1 MATLEPSES
10 RHARTEALRGSVQI
24 SAYGAP
30 DGARWAS
37 QAAALGGTH
46 MRLTNI
52 FEESTAQASANGG
65 DKLGEMD
72 NKVRAAT
79 DAGFR
84 VVIDFSYYR
93 NLLIKENTNPYFLEW
108 PAWLTPLAQ
117 ILGRQFPG
125 ADYDYAHAPEVTAV
139 ALSGEPDILWGDNNP
154 VQQAK
159 SADQYLWAL
168 RQQVIAVRKLDYDG
182 PITAGGFNH
191 LNSDGPDRGA
201 YGDAVDRLARVPWVD
216 ALTFHGYDEPAK
228 LKSGIPRFVD
238 VAQSGGKLALME
250 ECGFSSDNTTD
261 AARAAK
267 FRTLV
272 PCIAA
277 SGLSGLGLWNVGDY
291 NGYDVRATHP
301 ETMKAWNE
309 VVAALPVLGRA
320 GAAVPASGGGGGGA
334 PAPAPTQWTT
344 FAGDATPGD
353 TFIAALEGNALC
365 VGPRS
370 EWGTVTVPAVGQKRL
385 CTIPASVLGNRKPQ
399 RTIYPLLNTD
409 GTSDGATIEVWP
421 NKTVVTNVPANGGGR
436 RIAPMMYAPLS

>member
-10 RHARTEALRGSVQI
+10 RRVRTEALRGSVQI

-30 DGARWAS
+30 DGARWAT

-72 NKVRAAT
+72 NKVRAAV

-84 VVIDFSYYR
+84 IIIDFSYYR
-93 NLLIKENTNPYFLEW
+93 NLLIKEKVNPYFLEW
-108 PAWLTPLAQ
+108 PAWLSPMAQ

-125 ADYDYAHAPEVTAV
+125 ADCDYAHAPEVSAV
-139 ALSGEPDILWGDNNP
+139 ALSGEPDILWGDDNP
-154 VQQAK
+154 TQQAK

-182 PITAGGFNH
+182 PVTAGGFNH

-201 YGDAVDRLARVPWVD
+201 YGDAVDRLARAPWVD

-228 LKSGIPRFVD
+228 LKPGVAKFVD

-250 ECGFSSDNTTD
+250 ECGFNSDNTTD

-267 FRTLV
+267 FRALV

-277 SGLSGLGLWNVGDY
+277 SGLSGVGLWNVGDY
-291 NGYDVRATHP
+291 NGFDVRPTHP
-301 ETMKAWNE
+301 EAMKAWKE
-309 VVAALPVLGRA
+309 VVAAMPVLGRG
-320 GAAVPASGGGGGGA
+320 GAVEPASGGGA
-334 PAPAPTQWTT
+334 TPAPTSWST
-344 FAGDATPGD
+344 FNGDATPGD
-353 TFIAALEGNALC
+353 AFIAALEGNALC

-370 EWGTVTVPAVGQKRL
+370 EWGTVTIPTVGQKRL
-385 CTIPASVLGNRKPQ
+385 CTIPAGVLGDRKPQ
-399 RTIYPLLNTD
+399 RTSYPLLKTN
-409 GTSDGATIEVWP
+409 GMSDGSTVEVWP
-421 NKTVVTNVPANGGGR
+421 NKTVITNVVDGGGGK
-436 RIAPMMYAPLS
+436 RICPMMYAPLV

>member
-10 RHARTEALRGSVQI
+10 RRARTEALRGSVQI

-30 DGARWAS
+30 DGARWAA

-52 FEESTAQASANGG
+52 FEDSTVQAAQNGG

-84 VVIDFSYYR
+84 IVIDFSYYR
-93 NLLIKENTNPYFLEW
+93 NLLIKEKTNPYFLEW
-108 PAWLTPLAQ
+108 PAWLAPLAQ

-125 ADYDYAHAPEVTAV
+125 ADYDYAHAPEVSAV

-154 VQQAK
+154 IQQAK

-168 RQQVIAVRKLDYDG
+168 RQQAIAVRRLDYDG

-191 LNSDGPDRGA
+191 LNSDGPDRAA
-201 YGDAVDRLARVPWVD
+201 YGDAVDRLALVPWVD

-228 LKSGIPRFVD
+228 LKSGIARFVD

-250 ECGFSSDNTTD
+250 ECGFNSDNTAD
-261 AARAAK
+261 SARAAK

-272 PCIAA
+272 PCVAA

-291 NGYDVRATHP
+291 NGFDVRATHP
-301 ETMKAWNE
+301 EAMRAWNE
-309 VVAALPVLGRA
+309 VVAALPVLGRS
-320 GAAVPASGGGGGGA
+320 AAAAPASGGGSA
-334 PAPAPTQWTT
+334 PAPAAWST
-344 FAGDATPGD
+344 FGGDATPGD
-353 TFIAALEGNALC
+353 VFIACVEGNALC

-370 EWGTVTVPAVGQKRL
+370 EWGTVTVPAAGQKRL
-385 CTIPASVLGNRKPQ
+385 CTVPPAVLGDRKPQ
-399 RTIYPLLNTD
+399 RTSYPLLKTD
-409 GTSDGATIEVWP
+409 GTSDGSTVEVWP
-421 NKTVVTNVPANGGGR
+421 NKTVVTNVADAGAGK
-436 RIAPMMYAPLS
+436 RICPMMYAPLA

>member
-10 RHARTEALRGSVQI
+10 RRVRAEALRGSVQI

-30 DGARWAS
+30 SGARWAV

-52 FEESTAQASANGG
+52 FEESTAQAAANSG

-72 NKVRAAT
+72 SKVRAAV

-84 VVIDFSYYR
+84 IIVDFSYYR
-93 NLLIKENTNPYFLEW
+93 NLLIKEGTNPYFLEW
-108 PAWLTPLAQ
+108 SAWLSPMAQ

-125 ADYDYAHAPEVTAV
+125 ADCDYAHAPEVAAV

-154 VQQAK
+154 TQQAK
-159 SADQYLWAL
+159 SPDQYLWAL
-168 RQQVIAVRKLDYDG
+168 RQQAIAVRKLDYDG

-201 YGDAVDRLARVPWVD
+201 YGNAVDRLAAVPWVD

-228 LKSGIPRFVD
+228 LKPGISKFVD

-250 ECGFSSDNTTD
+250 ECGFNSDGTTD
-261 AARAAK
+261 SARAAK
-267 FRTLV
+267 FRALV
-272 PCIAA
+272 PCVAA

-291 NGYDVRATHP
+291 NGFDVRATHP
-301 ETMKAWNE
+301 ETMKAWGE
-309 VVAALPVLGRA
+309 VVAAMPVLGR
-320 GAAVPASGGGGGGA
+320 GGGVAPPAGGSA
-334 PAPAPTQWTT
+334 PAPAQWTA
-344 FAGDATPGD
+344 FSGDAAPGD
-353 TFIAALEGNALC
+353 TFIAALAGSALC

-370 EWGTVTVPAVGQKRL
+370 EWGTVTVPTAGQKRL
-385 CTIPASVLGNRKPQ
+385 ATIPAAVLGDRKPQ
-399 RTIYPLLNTD
+399 RTIYPLLKTD
-409 GTSDGATIEVWP
+409 GTSDGATVEVWP
-421 NKTVVTNVPANGGGR
+421 NKTVVTNVPSGGGGK
-436 RIAPMMYAPLS
+436 RIAPMMYAPLA

>member
-1 MATLEPSES
+1 MATLDPSES
-10 RHARTEALRGSVQI
+10 RRARTEALRGSVQI

-30 DGARWAS
+30 DGARWAT
-37 QAAALGGTH
+37 QAAALSGTH

-52 FEESTAQASANGG
+52 FEESTVQAVTNGG

-72 NKVRAAT
+72 NKVRAAV

-84 VVIDFSYYR
+84 IIIDFSYYR
-93 NLLIKENTNPYFLEW
+93 NLLVREKTNPYSLEW
-108 PAWLTPLAQ
+108 TAWLTPMAQ

-125 ADYDYAHAPEVTAV
+125 ADYDYAHAPEVSAV

-159 SADQYLWAL
+159 SPDQYLWAL
-168 RQQVIAVRKLDYDG
+168 RQQVVAVRKLDYDG
-182 PITAGGFNH
+182 PVTAGGFNH

-201 YGDAVDRLARVPWVD
+201 YGDAVDCLAAVPWVD
-216 ALTFHGYDEPAK
+216 ALTFHGYDEPGK
-228 LKSGIPRFVD
+228 LKPGIAKFVD

-250 ECGFSSDNTTD
+250 ECGFNSDNTAD

-267 FRTLV
+267 FRALI
-272 PCIAA
+272 PCVAA
-277 SGLSGLGLWNVGDY
+277 SGVSGLGLWNVGDY

-301 ETMKAWNE
+301 EAMKAWNE
-309 VVAALPVLGRA
+309 VVAAMPVLGRA
-320 GAAVPASGGGGGGA
+320 GGAAPASGGGTA
-334 PAPAPTQWTT
+334 PAPASWTT
-344 FAGDATPGD
+344 FSGDATPGD
-353 TFIAALEGNALC
+353 AFIASLEGNALC

-385 CTIPASVLGNRKPQ
+385 ATIPQGVLGDRKPQ
-399 RTIYPLLNTD
+399 RTTYPLLKTD

-436 RIAPMMYAPLS
+436 RVAPMMYAPLA

>member
-10 RHARTEALRGSVQI
+10 RRVRTEALRGSVQI

-30 DGARWAS
+30 DGARWAT

-52 FEESTAQASANGG
+52 FEETTAQAVTNGG

-72 NKVRAAT
+72 NKVRAAV

-84 VVIDFSYYR
+84 IVVDFSYYR
-93 NLLIKENTNPYFLEW
+93 NLLIKDGVNPYFLEW
-108 PAWLTPLAQ
+108 PAWLTPMAQ
-117 ILGRQFPG
+117 ILGRRFPG
-125 ADYDYAHAPEVTAV
+125 ATYDYAHAPEVSAV

-154 VQQAK
+154 IQQAK

-182 PITAGGFNH
+182 PVTAGGFNH
-191 LNSDGPDRGA
+191 LNADGPDRGA
-201 YGDAVDRLARVPWVD
+201 YGDAVDRLAAAPWVD

-228 LKSGIPRFVD
+228 LKPGISKFVD
-238 VAQSGGKLALME
+238 VAQAGGKLALME
-250 ECGFSSDNTTD
+250 ECGFNSDNTSD

-267 FRTLV
+267 FRALV
-272 PCIAA
+272 PCVAA
-277 SGLSGLGLWNVGDY
+277 SGLSGVGLWNVGDY
-291 NGYDVRATHP
+291 NGFDVRATHP

-309 VVAALPVLGRA
+309 VVAAMPVLSRA
-320 GAAVPASGGGGGGA
+320 GAAAPASGGGA
-334 PAPAPTQWTT
+334 APTPTSWTVFT
-344 FAGDATPGD
+344 GDATPVD
-353 TFIAALEGNALC
+353 AFIAALQGAALC

-385 CTIPASVLGNRKPQ
+385 CTIPAAVTGARKPQ
-399 RTIYPLLNTD
+399 RTTYPLLKTD
-409 GTSDGATIEVWP
+409 GTSDGSTVEVWP
-421 NKTVVTNVPANGGGR
+421 NKTVVTNVVAGGGGK
-436 RIAPMMYAPLS
+436 RICPMMYAPLA

>member
-10 RHARTEALRGSVQI
+10 RRVRTEALRGSVQI

-30 DGARWAS
+30 DGARWAT

-72 NKVRAAT
+72 NKVRAAV

-84 VVIDFSYYR
+84 IIIDFSYYR
-93 NLLIKENTNPYFLEW
+93 NLLIKEKVNPYFLEW
-108 PAWLTPLAQ
+108 PAWLSPMAQ

-125 ADYDYAHAPEVTAV
+125 ADCDYAHAPEVSAV
-139 ALSGEPDILWGDNNP
+139 ALSGEPDILWGDDNP
-154 VQQAK
+154 TQQAK

-182 PITAGGFNH
+182 PVTAGGFNH

-201 YGDAVDRLARVPWVD
+201 YGDAVDRLARAPWVD

-228 LKSGIPRFVD
+228 LKPGVAKFVD

-250 ECGFSSDNTTD
+250 ECGFNSDNTTD

-267 FRTLV
+267 FRALV

-277 SGLSGLGLWNVGDY
+277 SGLSGVGLWNVGDY
-291 NGYDVRATHP
+291 NGFDVRPTHP
-301 ETMKAWNE
+301 EAMKAWKE
-309 VVAALPVLGRA
+309 VVAAMPVLGRG
-320 GAAVPASGGGGGGA
+320 GAVEPASGGGA
-334 PAPAPTQWTT
+334 TPAPTSWST
-344 FAGDATPGD
+344 FNGDATPGD

-370 EWGTVTVPAVGQKRL
+370 EWGTVTIPMVGQKRL
-385 CTIPASVLGNRKPQ
+385 CTIPAGVLGDRKPQ
-399 RTIYPLLNTD
+399 RTSYPLLKTN
-409 GTSDGATIEVWP
+409 GMSDGSTVEVWP
-421 NKTVVTNVPANGGGR
+421 NKTVITNVVGGGGGK
-436 RIAPMMYAPLS
+436 RICPMMYAPLV

>member
-1 MATLEPSES
+1 MATLDPSES
-10 RHARTEALRGSVQI
+10 RRARTDALRGSVQI

-52 FEESTAQASANGG
+52 FEESTAQAAANGG

-72 NKVRAAT
+72 SKVRAAV
-79 DAGFR
+79 DSGFR
-84 VVIDFSYYR
+84 IVIDFSYYR
-93 NLLIKENTNPYFLEW
+93 NLLIKEKVNPYFLEW
-108 PAWLTPLAQ
+108 PAWLPPMAQ
-117 ILGRQFPG
+117 ILSRQFPG
-125 ADYDYAHAPEVTAV
+125 ADYDYAHAPEVSAV

-168 RQQVIAVRKLDYDG
+168 RQQATAVRKLDYDG

-201 YGDAVDRLARVPWVD
+201 YGDAVDRLALVPWVD

-228 LKSGIPRFVD
+228 LMSGISKFVD

-250 ECGFSSDNTTD
+250 ECGFNSDNMAD

-267 FRTLV
+267 FRALI

-277 SGLSGLGLWNVGDY
+277 SGLSALGLWNVGDY
-291 NGYDVRATHP
+291 NGFDVRATHP
-301 ETMKAWNE
+301 EAMKAWNE
-309 VVAALPVLGRA
+309 VVAAMPVLGRA
-320 GAAVPASGGGGGGA
+320 GAAAPAAGGG
-334 PAPAPTQWTT
+334 PTPAPTAWTT
-344 FAGDATPGD
+344 FNGDATPGD
-353 TFIAALEGNALC
+353 AFIAALEGNALC

-370 EWGTVTVPAVGQKRL
+370 EWGTVTIPAVGQKRL
-385 CTIPASVLGNRKPQ
+385 CTIPASVLGDRKPQ
-399 RTIYPLLNTD
+399 RTSYPLLKTD
-409 GTSDGATIEVWP
+409 GTSDGSTVEVWP
-421 NKTVVTNVPANGGGR
+421 NKTVVTNVVGGGGGK
-436 RIAPMMYAPLS
+436 RICPMMYAPLA

>member
-10 RHARTEALRGSVQI
+10 RRVRTEALRGSVQI

-30 DGARWAS
+30 DGARWAT

-52 FEESTAQASANGG
+52 FEESTAQASANAG

-72 NKVRAAT
+72 NKVRAAV

-84 VVIDFSYYR
+84 IVVDFSYYR
-93 NLLIKENTNPYFLEW
+93 NLLVKEKTNPYFLEW
-108 PAWLTPLAQ
+108 PSWLTPMAQ

-125 ADYDYAHAPEVTAV
+125 ADYDYAHAPEVAAV
-139 ALSGEPDILWGDNNP
+139 ALSGEPDILWGDSNP
-154 VQQAK
+154 VQMAQ
-159 SADQYLWAL
+159 SPNQYLWAL
-168 RQQVIAVRKLDYDG
+168 RQQATAVRKLDYDG

-228 LKSGIPRFVD
+228 LKPGISKFVD
-238 VAQSGGKLALME
+238 VAQSGGKIALME
-250 ECGFSSDNTTD
+250 ECGFNSDNTAD

-267 FRTLV
+267 FRALV
-272 PCIAA
+272 PCVAA

-291 NGYDVRATHP
+291 NGFDVRATHP
-301 ETMKAWNE
+301 EAMKAWIE
-309 VVAALPVLGRA
+309 VVAALPVLNRA
-320 GAAVPASGGGGGGA
+320 VGAAPASGGGA
-334 PAPAPTQWTT
+334 PAPTAWTV

-353 TFIAALEGNALC
+353 EFIAALDGNALC
-365 VGPRS
+365 VGPKT
-370 EWGTVTVPAVGQKRL
+370 EWGSVTVPTVGQKRL
-385 CTIPASVLGNRKPQ
+385 ATIPPSVLDGRKPQ
-399 RTIYPLLNTD
+399 RTIYPLLKAD
-409 GTSDGATIEVWP
+409 GTSDGATVEVWP
-421 NKTVVTNVPANGGGR
+421 NKTVVTNVPANGGGK
-436 RIAPMMYAPLS
+436 RIAPMMYAPLV

>member
-1 MATLEPSES
+1 MATLGPSES
-10 RHARTEALRGSVQI
+10 RRVRTEALRGSVQI

-30 DGARWAS
+30 DGARWAA

-52 FEESTAQASANGG
+52 FEESTAQAARNGG

-72 NKVRAAT
+72 SKVRAAV

-84 VVIDFSYYR
+84 IIIDFSYYR
-93 NLLIKENTNPYFLEW
+93 NLLVKEGTNPYFLEW
-108 PAWLTPLAQ
+108 PAWLSPMAQ

-125 ADYDYAHAPEVTAV
+125 ADCDYAHAPEVSAV
-139 ALSGEPDILWGDNNP
+139 ALSGEPDILWGDDNP
-154 VQQAK
+154 TRQAK
-159 SADQYLWAL
+159 SPDQYLWAIC
-168 RQQVIAVRKLDYDG
+168 QQVIAVRKLDYDG
-182 PITAGGFNH
+182 PVTVGGFNH
-191 LNSDGPDRGA
+191 LNADGPDRGA
-201 YGDAVDRLARVPWVD
+201 YGDAVDRLAQAAWVD

-228 LKSGIPRFVD
+228 LKPGISKFVD

-250 ECGFSSDNTTD
+250 ECGFNSDNTTD

-267 FRTLV
+267 FRALI
-272 PCIAA
+272 PCVAA
-277 SGLSGLGLWNVGDY
+277 SGVSGLGLWNVGDY
-291 NGYDVRATHP
+291 NGFDVRVTHP

-309 VVAALPVLGRA
+309 VVAAMPVLGRP
-320 GAAVPASGGGGGGA
+320 GAAAPAPGGGGE
-334 PAPAPTQWTT
+334 APAPTAWTT

-353 TFIAALEGNALC
+353 AFIAALEGSALC

-385 CTIPASVLGNRKPQ
+385 CTIPAAVLGDRKPQ
-399 RTIYPLLNTD
+399 RVIYPLLKTD

-421 NKTVVTNVPANGGGR
+421 NKTVVANVPANGGGK
-436 RIAPMMYAPLS
+436 RIAPMMYAPLA

>member
-10 RHARTEALRGSVQI
+10 RRARTEALRGSVQI

-30 DGARWAS
+30 DGARWAA

-52 FEESTAQASANGG
+52 FEESTALAAANGG

-72 NKVRAAT
+72 SKVRAAV

-84 VVIDFSYYR
+84 IIIDFSYYR
-93 NLLIKENTNPYFLEW
+93 NLLIKEKTNPYFLEW
-108 PAWLTPLAQ
+108 PSWLSPMAQ
-117 ILGRQFPG
+117 ILRRQFPG
-125 ADYDYAHAPEVTAV
+125 SDCDYAHAPEVSAV

-159 SADQYLWAL
+159 SSDQYLWAL
-168 RQQVIAVRKLDYDG
+168 QQQATAVRKLDYDG

-201 YGDAVDRLARVPWVD
+201 YGDAVDRLAVVPWVD
-216 ALTFHGYDEPAK
+216 ALTFHGYDGPAK
-228 LKSGIPRFVD
+228 LKPGIARFVD

-250 ECGFSSDNTTD
+250 ECGFNSDNVSD
-261 AARAAK
+261 SARAAK
-267 FRTLV
+267 FRALV
-272 PCIAA
+272 PCVAA

-301 ETMKAWNE
+301 ETMKAWSE
-309 VVAALPVLGRA
+309 VVAAMPVLGRGGVAAPSPA
-320 GAAVPASGGGGGGA
+320 GAAPE
-334 PAPAPTQWTT
+334 PTQWVT

-385 CTIPASVLGNRKPQ
+385 AAIPPAVLGDRKPQ
-399 RTIYPLLNTD
+399 RTTYPLLKPD

-421 NKTVVTNVPANGGGR
+421 NRTVITNVPANGGGKR
-436 RIAPMMYAPLS
+436 VAPMMYAPLA

>member
-10 RHARTEALRGSVQI
+10 RCARTEALRGSVQI

-72 NKVRAAT
+72 NKVRAAV

-108 PAWLTPLAQ
+108 PAWLTPMGQ

-125 ADYDYAHAPEVTAV
+125 GDYDYAHAPEVAAV
-139 ALSGEPDILWGDNNP
+139 ALSGEPDILWGDNKP

-168 RQQVIAVRKLDYDG
+168 RQQAIAVRKLDYDG

-228 LKSGIPRFVD
+228 LKSGISRFVD

-250 ECGFSSDNTTD
+250 ECGFNSDNTAD

-267 FRTLV
+267 FRALI

-320 GAAVPASGGGGGGA
+320 GAAVLPSGGGAA

-353 TFIAALEGNALC
+353 AFIAALEGSALC

-385 CTIPASVLGNRKPQ
+385 CTIPGAVLADRKPQ
-399 RTIYPLLNTD
+399 RTIYPLLKTD

-421 NKTVVTNVPANGGGR
+421 NKTVVTNVPANGGGK

>member
-10 RHARTEALRGSVQI
+10 RRVRTEALRGSVQI

-30 DGARWAS
+30 DGARWAV

-52 FEESTAQASANGG
+52 FEESTVQASSNGG

-72 NKVRAAT
+72 GKVRAAV

-84 VVIDFSYYR
+84 IVVDFSYYR
-93 NLLIKENTNPYFLEW
+93 NLLIKEGTNPYFLEW
-108 PAWLTPLAQ
+108 PAWVSPIAQ

-125 ADYDYAHAPEVTAV
+125 ADYDYAHAPEVAAV

-154 VQQAK
+154 TQQAK
-159 SADQYLWAL
+159 SPDQYLWAL
-168 RQQVIAVRKLDYDG
+168 RQQVTAVRKLDYDG
-182 PITAGGFNH
+182 PVTAGGFNH
-191 LNSDGPDRGA
+191 LNADGPDRGA
-201 YGDAVDRLARVPWVD
+201 YGDAVDRLAVVPWVD
-216 ALTFHGYDEPAK
+216 ALTFHGYDGPAK
-228 LKSGIPRFVD
+228 LKPGISKFVD
-238 VAQSGGKLALME
+238 VAQAGGKLALME
-250 ECGFSSDNTTD
+250 ECGFNSDGTTD

-267 FRTLV
+267 FRALV

-291 NGYDVRATHP
+291 NGFDVRAIHP
-301 ETMKAWNE
+301 EAMGAWNE
-309 VVAALPVLGRA
+309 VVAALPVLGRGGRSASPA
-320 GAAVPASGGGGGGA
+320 GA
-334 PAPAPTQWTT
+334 APAPTQWTM

-353 TFIAALEGNALC
+353 TFMAAVEGNALC

-370 EWGTVTVPAVGQKRL
+370 EWGSVTVPAVGQKRL
-385 CTIPASVLGNRKPQ
+385 ATVPPQVLGGRKPQ
-399 RTIYPLLNTD
+399 RTIYPLLKTD

-421 NKTVVTNVPANGGGR
+421 NNTVITNVPANGGGR
-436 RIAPMMYAPLS
+436 RIAPMMYAPLA

>member
-10 RHARTEALRGSVQI
+10 RRVRTEALRGSVQI

-30 DGARWAS
+30 DGARWAA

-52 FEESTAQASANGG
+52 FEESTAQASANDG

-72 NKVRAAT
+72 SKVRAAV

-84 VVIDFSYYR
+84 IIVDFSYYR
-93 NLLIKENTNPYFLEW
+93 NLLIKEGTNPYFLEW
-108 PAWLTPLAQ
+108 PAWLSPMAQ

-125 ADYDYAHAPEVTAV
+125 ADYDYAHAPEVSAV

-154 VQQAK
+154 TQQAK
-159 SADQYLWAL
+159 SPDQYLWAI
-168 RQQVIAVRKLDYDG
+168 RQQAIAIRKLDYDG

-191 LNSDGPDRGA
+191 LNADGPDRGA
-201 YGDAVDRLARVPWVD
+201 YGDAVDRLAAVPWVD
-216 ALTFHGYDEPAK
+216 ALTLHGYDGPEK
-228 LKSGIPRFVD
+228 LKSGISRFVD

-250 ECGFSSDNTTD
+250 ECGVNSDNTTD

-301 ETMKAWNE
+301 ETMRAWNE
-309 VVAALPVLGRA
+309 VVAALPVLGRGGEPA
-320 GAAVPASGGGGGGA
+320 GGSA
-334 PAPAPTQWTT
+334 PSPTQWVT
-344 FAGDATPGD
+344 FPGDATPGD
-353 TFIAALEGNALC
+353 AFIAALEGNALC

-370 EWGTVTVPAVGQKRL
+370 EWGTVTIPAVGQKRL
-385 CTIPASVLGNRKPQ
+385 ATIPPAVLGDRKPQ
-399 RTIYPLLNTD
+399 RTIYPLLKAD

-421 NKTVVTNVPANGGGR
+421 NRTVTTNVPPEGGGK
-436 RIAPMMYAPLS
+436 RIAPMMYTPLA

>member
-10 RHARTEALRGSVQI
+10 RRVRTEALRGSVQI

-30 DGARWAS
+30 DGAGWAR

-52 FEESTAQASANGG
+52 FEESTVQAAANGG

-72 NKVRAAT
+72 SKVRAAV

-84 VVIDFSYYR
+84 IIVDFSYYR
-93 NLLIKENTNPYFLEW
+93 NLLIKEGTNPYFLEW
-108 PAWLTPLAQ
+108 SAWLAPMAQ

-125 ADYDYAHAPEVTAV
+125 ADYDYAHAPEVAAV

-159 SADQYLWAL
+159 SADRYLWAL
-168 RQQVIAVRKLDYDG
+168 QQQVTAVRKLDYDG
-182 PITAGGFNH
+182 PVTAGGFNH

-201 YGDAVDRLARVPWVD
+201 YGDAVDRLAGVPWVD
-216 ALTFHGYDEPAK
+216 ALTFHGYDGPAK
-228 LKSGIPRFVD
+228 LKSGIPKFVD

-250 ECGFSSDNTTD
+250 ECGFNSDNTAD

-267 FRTLV
+267 FRELV
-272 PCIAA
+272 PCVAA
-277 SGLSGLGLWNVGDY
+277 SGLAGLGLWNVGDY
-291 NGYDVRATHP
+291 NGFDVRATHP
-301 ETMKAWNE
+301 EAMKAWNE

-320 GAAVPASGGGGGGA
+320 GGASLVGGGA
-334 PAPAPTQWTT
+334 PAANQWV
-344 FAGDATPGD
+344 FFPGDATPGD
-353 TFIAALEGNALC
+353 TFMAVLEGNALC

-370 EWGTVTVPAVGQKRL
+370 EWGSVTVPAVGQKRL
-385 CTIPASVLGNRKPQ
+385 ANIPPAVLGGRKPQ
-399 RTIYPLLNTD
+399 RTCYPLLKTD
-409 GTSDGATIEVWP
+409 GTSDGSTVEVWP
-421 NKTVVTNVPANGGGR
+421 NGTVVTNVVPNGGGR
-436 RIAPMMYAPLS
+436 RVCPMMYAPLA